1 MPNACQISSLNPPP
15 ITLSQLPFTHY
26 PYPFPITLSQLPYY
40 PLPIP
45 LPYTLVLCMLYTVYW
60 VYTLVPC
67 ILGIYPS
74 TLYTGPSIFVPCT
87 LYTVPYIL
95 YTLCNCILLFIFNR
109 SHGCQGTALKRNV
122 DKSCGCFLSL
132 WDVKPKQVKLHAV
145 DNPCAYVT

>member
-74 TLYTGPSIFVPCT
+74 TLYTGPSILVPCT
-87 LYTVPYIL
+87 LYTVPCIL
-95 YTLCNCILLFIFNR
+95 YTLCNCILLLIFDR
-109 SHGCQGTALKRNV
+109 SHGCQGAAPV
-122 DKSCGCFLSL
+122 PCGPLPRFRFPVCRCRWSRFHL
-132 WDVKPKQVKLHAV
+132 WFIGFPFSIC
-145 DNPCAYVT
+145 P